1 MSGVFEHIEVETQGQ
16 IGWIRLDRPDSLN
29 AGTTR
34 TWREIADALRQ
45 HETDEAVR
53 VVVITGNGKA
63 FCAGDDV
70 KALFLGEEKDPSG
83 ANGPIERRAK
93 AMIGHEPLGQLEVL
107 LEYQKPTIAAING
120 AAVGYGC
127 DLALMCDLRIASD
140 RARLGEL
147 FVRRGLIPE
156 AGGLLVLPRLVG
168 WKKAHELVLTGDLID
183 AAEAHRIGMVGR
195 VVPHD
200 DLISEATA
208 LAERIAAQAP
218 LAQRLA
224 KEAFRI
230 GADGTFREFMDFQRN
245 AQQLLF
251 QSEDHQEVARSFVEK
266 RAAEFKGR

>member
-1 MSGVFEHIEVETQGQ
+1 MGDYEHVEVEVESR
-16 IGWIRLDRPDSLN
+16 IGWIRLDRPEKLN
-29 AGTTR
+29 AGTGQ
-34 TWREIADALRQ
+34 TWHEIAMALAE
-45 HETDEAVR
+45 HERNDHVR
-53 VVVITGNGKA
+53 AVVITGNGKA

-70 KALFLGEEKDPSG
+70 KELFLDGGGDSPKPGDRI
-83 ANGPIERRAK
+83 ALAARQLL
-93 AMIGHEPLGQLEVL
+93 GHEWLGELEVL
-107 LEYQKPTIAAING
+107 LHYPKPTIAAVNG

-127 DLALMCDLRIASD
+127 DLALMCDLRIASE

-168 WKKAHELVLTGDLID
+168 WEKAHELVLTGDLVD
-183 AAEAHRIGMVGR
+183 AEEALRIGMVGR

-200 DLISEATA
+200 ALIPEARA

-230 GADGTFREFMDFQRN
+230 GQEGSLREFTNFQRH

-251 QSEDHQEVARSFVEK
+251 RSEDHREGALSFVEK
-266 RAAEFKGR
+266 RPAEFKGR

>member
-1 MSGVFEHIEVETQGQ
+1 MSDYEHIEVDARDG
-16 IGWIRLDRPDSLN
+16 IGWIRLNRPEAMNS
-29 AGTTR
+29 GTGT
-34 TWREIADALRQ
+34 TWREIASALGTYERD
-45 HETDEAVR
+45 DEIR

-70 KALFLGEEKDPSG
+70 KALFLGEGTAPTQSKAD
-83 ANGPIERRAK
+83 ALAQQARA
-93 AMIGHEPLGQLEVL
+93 ILDHEPLGDLEVL
-107 LEYQKPTIAAING
+107 LEYEKPTIAAING

-140 RARLGEL
+140 RARLGEM

-168 WKKAHELVLTGDLID
+168 WEKAHELVLTGDIID
-183 AAEAHRIGMVGR
+183 ADEALRIGMVGR
-195 VVPHD
+195 VVPHEA
-200 DLISEATA
+200 LISEATA

-224 KEAFRI
+224 KEAFRV
-230 GADGTFREFMDFQRN
+230 GVEGSFREFIDFQRH

-251 QSEDHQEVARSFVEK
+251 RTEDHKEGARSFVEK
-266 RAAEFKGR
+266 RPAKFKGR